1 MINLSSASNSDSS
14 EVRKSTPLA
23 ESDFKYNKRRITN
36 AAVGGVVGAATG
48 FAGVP
53 SNKSDNKTIVVNNP
67 KDNVRSINSKAVGA
81 VTGGI
86 IGAVSGYFGTS
97 RRKK

>member
-1 MINLSSASNSDSS
+1 MKNLSSSSNSDST

-23 ESDFKYNKRRITN
+23 ESNFSYNKRRITN
-36 AAVGGVVGAATG
+36 AAVGGVVGTAAG
-48 FAGVP
+48 YAGMP
-53 SNKSDNKTIVVNNP
+53 SNKSDDNSIVIDNP
-67 KDNVRSINSKAVGA
+67 KKNVRQINSKAVGA
-81 VTGGI
+81 ATGGI